1 MKDRSHVGY
10 IFSNKLRLSYLEQG
24 NSLGPVMI
32 FLHGLNDHCRTF
44 DELIEPFS
52 DEYRII
58 TPDLRGHGDSE
69 WTKGVGYDL
78 LDYLYDLHRL
88 VVDLDLA
95 PVTLV
100 GHSLG
105 GAVVALYAGLYPS
118 LVNNLV
124 LMEAMGLWVP
134 EGGEPAITERLKM
147 RVDLLGQQEGKTS
160 KSFPSLEAA
169 FERMQEAN
177 PSLRKDVVL
186 HLAQHGVRENK
197 DGSYS
202 WKYDYFTRSPD
213 FSLRH
218 EDTIEIW
225 KRIICPVLVVN
236 ADNGLP
242 HRVGHNE
249 TLEYFQ
255 DNRLEI
261 LEKATHWIF
270 HDQKLAMQDL
280 INNFLSHARS

>member
-1 MKDRSHVGY
+1 MQDRIHVGH
-10 IFSNKLRLSYLEQG
+10 ISSNKLRLSYLERG
-24 NSLGPVMI
+24 NPLGPTMI

-44 DELIEPFS
+44 DELIEPFI
-52 DEYRII
+52 DEYRIV
-58 TPDLRGHGDSE
+58 TPDLRGHGDSD
-69 WTKGVGYDL
+69 WTKGMGYDL

-160 KSFPSLEAA
+160 KSLPSLEAA

-186 HLAQHGVRENK
+186 HLTQHGVRENK

-202 WKYDYFTRSPD
+202 WKYDYLTRSPD